1 MNLTCAYHRSC
12 QSFSSPSILG
22 CTHAELLC
30 PVFLTDLITP
40 ALTECTST
48 IKKSCLLSHHGLWTF
63 SVDHYV
69 TAWSGRPARIRS
81 RTFVIAVLFLK
92 SINLFCLLSCNNCFD
107 HYICVMTYQI
117 ASFPRH
123 VVSEIIRNVVTSISF
138 EEAQQLRLVNRQT
151 L

>member
-1 MNLTCAYHRSC
+1 MVVLDHRRC
-12 QSFSSPSILG
+12 QSFFSPSLLG
-22 CTHAELLC
+22 CTHDELLY

-48 IKKSCLLSHHGLWTF
+48 IKTSCLLSHHGLWTF

-69 TAWSGRPARIRS
+69 TAWPGRSAPIRS
-81 RTFVIAVLFLK
+81 RIFVIAALFLSPSTS
-92 SINLFCLLSCNNCFD
+92 SIFLSCNNCFD
-107 HYICVMTYQI
+107 HYSCVMTYQI